1 MVLLLHVASVAMLLL
16 SGSGPASR
24 YRPHSVS
31 TWPASPYRHREM
43 VRRPSGATDD
53 AAAVGPGTPP
63 TNGTAGGLIRAL
75 SPQHLI
81 NKQRARLL
89 NTLKSSGDRKRVFRA
104 MDELLSQPLKFPG
117 EATLELRQFTSM
129 LAACRRLRAGEK
141 ALELMET
148 LRESELQP
156 NAITYATCIGAVLEG
171 AEGGAG
177 RRDGLAER
185 DAAIELYQEGAAAG
199 LLPTPKLTTSGS
211 SYHLDL
217 HEISGATLRVAIWA
231 SLASLLDAGGAAVAS
246 GAGGA
251 SVEDGDDGSA
261 SAGGVSARAPALILV
276 TGYRGR
282 RAAARRCVL
291 DVVRRLDPPL
301 ECRVAEDNPG
311 RILVEGAALADWLSQ
326 VEAEIRRASEV
337 AAALESEAAVAGEA
351 GGSAGGDVAG
361 STRLLPA
368 GLVRVGKKGPVR
380 PKRMTLHKLRLQNR
394 RKLKLRDQGD
404 EGHEEYESDKGI
416 GSDHMRSQRRVGE
429 GNPSLQGLLDDLRG
443 SSDQ

>member
-1 MVLLLHVASVAMLLL
+1 MLLLHVASVALLLL
-16 SGSGPASR
+16 SGGGPASR
-24 YRPHSVS
+24 YRPRSGS
-31 TWPASPYRHREM
+31 SCPASPYRHREM

-53 AAAVGPGTPP
+53 AAAAVGPGTPP

-156 NAITYATCIGAVLEG
+156 NAITYAACIGAVLEG

-231 SLASLLDAGGAAVAS
+231 SLASLLDAGGAAVAT
-246 GAGGA
+246 GAGG
-251 SVEDGDDGSA
+251 VEDGDGG
-261 SAGGVSARAPALILV
+261 SAGGVSARAPALLLV

-311 RILVEGAALADWLSQ
+311 RIVVEGAALADWLSR

-337 AAALESEAAVAGEA
+337 AAAVESEAAVAGEA

-404 EGHEEYESDKGI
+404 DGHEEYESDKGI
-416 GSDHMRSQRRVGE
+416 GRNDHMRSQRRVGE

-443 SSDQ
+443 SSDR